1 MSGVP
6 EKRVHAIVSGRVQGV
21 WYRASTRD
29 EARRL
34 GLTGWV
40 KNLPDGRVE
49 LVAEGSASTVD
60 ALIKWCHQGPPY
72 AKVDR
77 VDVEE
82 QEPTG
87 KYDAF
92 DVHF

>member
-1 MSGVP
+1 MGT
-6 EKRVHAIVSGRVQGV
+6 KAVHAIVSGRVQGV

-40 KNLPDGRVE
+40 KNLPDGSVE
-49 LVAEGSASTVD
+49 LVAEGPSDKVD

-72 AKVDR
+72 AR
-77 VDVEE
+77 VSNVEVQE
-82 QEPTG
+82 IEPTG
-87 KYDAF
+87 KYDDF
-92 DVHF
+92 DVRF